1 MPGILN
7 AATNAAAGLATFQS
21 LGSNATL
28 AAPSTSILGVGI
40 PGIPLISFRDYF
52 LTSMESWIASI
63 PLRTQ
68 FIAII
73 DQIPRSVTTDLMVK
87 LEGNTDGGKKNFDID
102 QAKKV
107 TGSYALQN
115 VVGCIFLTG
124 VNIPS
129 ESLASTTV
137 DIGQNRGFIPGNILQ
152 GRSGFQSVTLQFR
165 ETNTSFTD
173 FVMRPWLIAAA
184 HAGYVARPINDPM
197 NVKCNI
203 TIIQFS
209 RTYQKLSMIPRK
221 IWQFYNCVP
230 LDVNIRNLSYDQE
243 MVENYDVPF
252 MYDHYGVQSN
262 LYIPLPD
269 LISKITNGNIPR
281 ISPFQ
286 R

>member
-52 LTSMESWIASI
+52 LTSMESWISSI

-115 VVGCIFLTG
+115 VVGCIFLDG
-124 VNIPS
+124 VSIPS

-137 DIGQNRGFIPGNILQ
+137 EIAQNRGFVPGNILQ

-184 HAGYVARPINDPM
+184 HAGYVARPVNDPM
-197 NVKCNI
+197 YVKCNI

-230 LDVNIRNLSYDQE
+230 LDVSTRNLSYDQE
-243 MVENYDVPF
+243 AVEEYDVPF

-269 LISKITNGNIPR
+269 LISKLARGNIPR

>member
-124 VNIPS
+124 VSIPS
-129 ESLASTTV
+129 ESLNSGTA

-230 LDVNIRNLSYDQE
+230 LDVNTRNLSYDSE
-243 MVENYDVPF
+243 IVENYDVPF

-269 LISKITNGNIPR
+269 LISKIANGNIPR

>member
-124 VNIPS
+124 VSIPS
-129 ESLASTTV
+129 ESLNSGTV

-230 LDVNIRNLSYDQE
+230 LDVNTRNLSYDSE
-243 MVENYDVPF
+243 IVENYDVPF

-269 LISKITNGNIPR
+269 LISKIANGNIPR

>member
-1 MPGILN
+1 MPGILT

-124 VNIPS
+124 VSIPS
-129 ESLASTTV
+129 ESLNSGTV

-230 LDVNIRNLSYDQE
+230 LDVNTRNLSYDSE
-243 MVENYDVPF
+243 IVENYDVPF

-269 LISKITNGNIPR
+269 LISKIANGNIPR

>member
-1 MPGILN
+1 
-7 AATNAAAGLATFQS
+7 
-21 LGSNATL
+21 
-28 AAPSTSILGVGI
+28 
-40 PGIPLISFRDYF
+40 
-52 LTSMESWIASI
+52 MESWIASI

-124 VNIPS
+124 VSIPS
-129 ESLASTTV
+129 ESLNSGTV

-230 LDVNIRNLSYDQE
+230 LDVNTRNLSYDSE
-243 MVENYDVPF
+243 IVENYDVPF

-269 LISKITNGNIPR
+269 LISKIANGNIPR

>member
-21 LGSNATL
+21 LGNNATL
-28 AAPSTSILGVGI
+28 AAPSTSVLGVGI

-115 VVGCIFLTG
+115 VVGCIFLDG
-124 VNIPS
+124 VSIPS
-129 ESLASTTV
+129 ENLSTSTV

-152 GRSGFQSVTLQFR
+152 GRQGFQSVTLQFR

-184 HAGYVARPINDPM
+184 HAGYVARPVNDPM
-197 NVKCNI
+197 YVKCNI

-230 LDVNIRNLSYDQE
+230 LDVTTRNLSYDQE
-243 MVENYDVPF
+243 AVENYDVPF

-269 LISKITNGNIPR
+269 LISKIAHGNIPR

-286 R
+286 K